1 MGIPSSADYLCTS
14 SRDSFHCNGAKTW
27 EASRVKPTEKCFYLA
42 RLSSLLK
49 VRFFRDRDL
58 ALAFRISA
66 KIQPEAHATLKLE
79 KKRLWS
85 GPSSSRARSFA
96 RSFFQPPSPDDPVLS
111 PFPSV
116 VSPSPFF
123 SLSFKLSLREILRR
137 GCRKREGG
145 GGEGEGRNCVNYPLI
160 SASDPRITPRREC

>member
-66 KIQPEAHATLKLE
+66 KIQPEARATLKLE

-85 GPSSSRARSFA
+85 GLSSSRARSFA
-96 RSFFQPPSPDDPVLS
+96 RSFFHTLLHPPPLPPTTTPFS

-116 VSPSPFF
+116 GSPTPFF
-123 SLSFKLSLREILRR
+123 SLFLSSSRLEKSFAEGVARGEEGAGKKLRQLPADFGI
-137 GCRKREGG
+137 
-145 GGEGEGRNCVNYPLI
+145 
-160 SASDPRITPRREC
+160 

>member
-1 MGIPSSADYLCTS
+1 M
-14 SRDSFHCNGAKTW
+14 
-27 EASRVKPTEKCFYLA
+27 KPTEKCFYLA

-85 GPSSSRARSFA
+85 GLSSSRARSFA
-96 RSFFQPPSPDDPVLS
+96 RSFFQPPSNPLRRPRSLR
-111 PFPSV
+111 FRPSV
-116 VSPSPFF
+116 LLLLFS

-137 GCRKREGG
+137 GCREGG
-145 GGEGEGRNCVNYPLI
+145 GGKEMVRGEGAGKKLRQLPADFGI
-160 SASDPRITPRREC
+160 